1 MSIKKNQN
9 NDALRQFSDLGE
21 SFMILHRFL
30 LNKLKFSKDVKYPP
44 KHLGIDVDIKP
55 VCLFLKIKTKGM
67 CTMYSNYYLCVH
79 VFFVIYVKLYQSLK
93 SKISKLSYN
102 CNSLV

>member
-1 MSIKKNQN
+1 MLVQIQNDVYKKNQN

-44 KHLGIDVDIKP
+44 KHLV
-55 VCLFLKIKTKGM
+55 
-67 CTMYSNYYLCVH
+67 N
-79 VFFVIYVKLYQSLK
+79 
-93 SKISKLSYN
+93 
-102 CNSLV
+102 